1 MENASS
7 NCATAGL
14 LTINQEKFVMILDS
28 FRQDVR
34 VGLRVLFKDKTFC
47 FLAVLVLG
55 LGIGAATTQFTI
67 VNAIVLRGFSFPH
80 PEQLMSVGLIDPK
93 GSDQNNNFGL
103 GNIPTAQDYE
113 DLKAAQKSF
122 SMIGGYLNGSTINV
136 SYKNNPQRYTGA
148 YVTED
153 FFKIIGVSPVL
164 GRDFTAEDNKPG
176 AEKVAILG
184 DEIWRRDFGADR
196 NIVGQSVRINGKA
209 ATIIGVMPPNF
220 KFPVSEELW
229 TPLYNEFP
237 PQPRGDLRLGAN
249 NNAPAM
255 MGRLKPG
262 VNLDQANAEFIALA
276 RHLAQD
282 NPKTNH
288 DLTSA
293 SVQPLLHTF
302 TGVQFRQTVWAMLAA
317 VILVLLIACVNVMNM
332 QFGRAALRAKE
343 LAIRGALGATQWRL
357 VRQMLT
363 ESLVVAVFGAVAGV
377 IIAYWAV
384 DFFVRSINTLPQPVP
399 YYWKF
404 TIDGSV
410 LAFAVVIT
418 LLATIVSGLVP
429 AFLSARGNAAEIMKE
444 GGRGNSNRLVNL
456 ITRVLVVGQIALT
469 AGLLIA
475 ATLEIKSIRN
485 QMKLDYGYD
494 ENAVYAARMALMEGA
509 YPSED
514 SRREFFQRA
523 VSALRTNSQFE
534 FAAMSSRFRMT
545 FDGQGQYEVD
555 GQNYLTDRD
564 RPRGNFESV
573 SDNYFSTLGL
583 KILEGRDFTVDDMD
597 SKQPVAI
604 VNASFARKYWGNQSA
619 IGHQVRIFNP
629 AQPQPWRT
637 IVGVVPDTL
646 MQGPFDQQTEG
657 VGMYMPLLGAS
668 PAPQFCTILVRP
680 RAGQRAD
687 NLGPALSRAVAE
699 LDSNLPTYFA
709 GTPGRYH
716 NEILSGNRI
725 VATLFTIFGIVAF
738 ILSAVGLYGVMSF
751 SVNQRTQEFG
761 IRMALGADA
770 ARIFRMVM
778 TQGAWQLAIGL
789 VLGAGGIALLLG
801 VVAAAALKNILF
813 KVNALDPSIYFA
825 VAGLLTLVAAVS
837 CFVPARRA
845 TRVNPVEALR
855 YE

>member
-1 MENASS
+1 
-7 NCATAGL
+7 
-14 LTINQEKFVMILDS
+14 MILDS

-34 VGLRVLFKDKTFC
+34 VGLRVLFKEKSFC

-55 LGIGAATTQFTI
+55 LGIGGATTQFTV

-93 GSDQNNNFGL
+93 ASDQNNNFGV

-122 SMIGGYLNGSTINV
+122 SMMSGYLSGSTVNV
-136 SYKNNPQRYTGA
+136 SYKNNPQRYTGG

-153 FFKIIGVSPVL
+153 FFEIIGVSPVM
-164 GRDFTAEDNKPG
+164 GRDFTAADNKPG

-184 DEIWRRDFGADR
+184 DEIWRRDFNADP
-196 NIVGQSVRINGKA
+196 NIVGQSIRINGKA
-209 ATIIGVMPPNF
+209 ATIVGVMPPNF
-220 KFPVSEELW
+220 KFPFSEELW

-237 PQPRGDLRLGAN
+237 PVPRGGLFLGAN
-249 NNAPAM
+249 NRAPAV

-262 VNLDQANAEFIALA
+262 VTVDQANAEYIALA
-276 RHLAQD
+276 RHLADD
-282 NPKTNH
+282 NPKTNQNF
-288 DLTSA
+288 TSA
-293 SVQPLLHTF
+293 SVQPLLKAF
-302 TGVQFRQTVWAMLAA
+302 TGVQLRQQVWAMLAA

-343 LAIRGALGATQWRL
+343 LAIRGALGATRWRL

-363 ESLVVAVFGAVAGV
+363 ESLVVAVLGTVAGV
-377 IIAYWAV
+377 LLAYWAV
-384 DFFVRSINTLPQPVP
+384 DLLARAINAAPFPPP
-399 YYWKF
+399 YWWQF
-404 TIDGSV
+404 RIDGPV
-410 LAFAVVIT
+410 LAFTLIIT
-418 LLATIVSGLVP
+418 LVATVASGLVP
-429 AFLSARGNAAEIMKE
+429 AFLSARANAAEIMKE
-444 GGRGNSNRLVNL
+444 GGRGNSNRLVNG

-469 AGLLIA
+469 AALLIA
-475 ATLEIKSIRN
+475 ATLQIKSIRN
-485 QMKLDYGYD
+485 QTKLDYGYD
-494 ENAVYAARMALMEGA
+494 DNAVYAARMALMEGA

-514 SRREFFQRA
+514 ARREFFKRA
-523 VSALRTNSQFE
+523 VRSLRANPQFE
-534 FAAMSSRFRMT
+534 SAAMTDRFRMT
-545 FDGQGQYEVD
+545 FAANGQYEVD

-573 SDNYFSTLGL
+573 SDNYFVTLGL
-583 KILEGRDFTVDDMD
+583 KVLEGRDFTIDDVDT
-597 SKQPVAI
+597 KQPVAI
-604 VNASFARKYWGNQSA
+604 VNTSFARKYWGNQSA

-629 AQPQPWRT
+629 GEPQPWRT
-637 IVGVVPDTL
+637 IVGVVPDML
-646 MQGPFDQQTEG
+646 MQGPFDQQTETAG
-657 VGMYMPLLGAS
+657 FYMPLLGAS
-668 PAPQFCTILVRP
+668 PATQFCTIVVRP
-680 RAGQRAD
+680 RAGQRAET
-687 NLGPALSRAVAE
+687 LGPVLSRGVAD

-709 GTPGRYH
+709 GTPARFH
-716 NEILSGNRI
+716 QKFLSGNRLI
-725 VATLFTIFGIVAF
+725 ATLFTIFGIVAF

-789 VLGAGGIALLLG
+789 VVGAGGIALLLG

-813 KVNALDPSIYFA
+813 KVNALDPTIYFA
-825 VAGLLTLVAAVS
+825 VAGMITLVAAAS

-845 TRVNPVEALR
+845 TRVDPMVALR

>member
-1 MENASS
+1 
-7 NCATAGL
+7 
-14 LTINQEKFVMILDS
+14 MILDS
-28 FRQDVR
+28 FQQDVR
-34 VGLRVLFKDKTFC
+34 VGLRVLFKEKAFC

-55 LGIGAATTQFTI
+55 LGIGGATTQFTI

-80 PEQLMSVGLIDPK
+80 PEQLVSVGLIDPK
-93 GSDQNNNFGL
+93 ASDQNNNFGN

-113 DLKAAQKSF
+113 DIKAAQKSF
-122 SMIGGYLNGSTINV
+122 TMMAGYLSGSTINV
-136 SYKNNPQRYTGA
+136 TYKNTPQRYTGG

-153 FFKIIGVSPVL
+153 MFKIIGVSPAM

-176 AEKVAILG
+176 AEKVTILG
-184 DEIWRRDFGADR
+184 DEIWRRDFGADP

-220 KFPVSEELW
+220 KFPQAEELW

-237 PQPRGDLRLGAN
+237 PQPRGDLRLGAS
-249 NNAPAM
+249 NNAPAV

-262 VNLDQANAEFIALA
+262 VTLDQANAAMIAIARNLA
-276 RHLAQD
+276 AD
-282 NPKTNH
+282 NPKTNQNF
-288 DLTSA
+288 TSA
-293 SVQPLLHTF
+293 SVQPLLNAF
-302 TGVQFRQTVWAMLAA
+302 TGVQFRQQVWGMLAA

-343 LAIRGALGATQWRL
+343 LAIRGALGATRWRL

-363 ESLVVAVFGAVAGV
+363 ESLVVAVFGAIAGV
-377 IIAYWAV
+377 IIAYWSL
-384 DFFVRSINTLPQPVP
+384 DFFVRAINTLPFPAP
-399 YYWKF
+399 YYWRF
-404 TIDGSV
+404 TIDGPV
-410 LAFAVVIT
+410 LVFTVVIT
-418 LLATIVSGLVP
+418 LLATIASGLIP

-444 GGRGNSNRLVNL
+444 GGRGNSNRLVNV
-456 ITRVLVVGQIALT
+456 ITRVLVVAQIALT

-494 ENAVYAARMALMEGA
+494 ENAVYAARMGLMQGA
-509 YPSED
+509 YPND
-514 SRREFFQRA
+514 DARREFFKRA
-523 VSALRTNSQFE
+523 VRSLRANPQFDS
-534 FAAMSSRFRMT
+534 AAMSSRFRMT
-545 FDGQGQYEVD
+545 FDAQGQYEVD

-573 SDNYFSTLGL
+573 SDNYFTTLGL
-583 KILEGRDFTVDDMD
+583 KILEGRDFTVDDVD

-629 AQPQPWRT
+629 ANPQPWRT

-646 MQGPFDQQTEG
+646 MQGPFDQQTES
-657 VGMYMPLLGAS
+657 VGFYMPLLGAS
-668 PAPQFCTILVRP
+668 PAPQFCTILARP

-687 NLGPALSRAVAE
+687 TLGPTLSRAVAE

-709 GTPGRYH
+709 GTPGRFH
-716 NEILSGNRI
+716 NEILSGSRI

-778 TQGAWQLAIGL
+778 TQGAWQLGIGL
-789 VLGAGGIALLLG
+789 VVGAGGIALLLG

-813 KVNALDPSIYFA
+813 KVNALDPTIYFA
-825 VAGLLTLVAAVS
+825 VAALLTAVAAAS

-845 TRVNPVEALR
+845 TRVDPMVALR

>member
-1 MENASS
+1 MS
-7 NCATAGL
+7 
-14 LTINQEKFVMILDS
+14 LDS
-28 FRQDVR
+28 FFQDVR
-34 VGLRVLFKDKTFC
+34 VGLRVLFKDKTYC
-47 FLAVLVLG
+47 FLAVLVLA
-55 LGIGAATTQFTI
+55 LGIGGATTQFTV
-67 VNAIVLRGFSFPH
+67 VNAVVLRGFSFPH
-80 PEQLMSVGLIDPK
+80 PEQLVSVGLIDPK
-93 GSDQNNNFGL
+93 ASDQNNNFGN
-103 GNIPTAQDYE
+103 GVIPTAQDYE
-113 DLKAAQKSF
+113 DLKAAQKSC
-122 SMIGGYLNGSTINV
+122 SLMAGYLNGSTINV
-136 SYKNNPQRYTGA
+136 TYKNNPLRYTGG

-153 FFKIIGVSPVL
+153 LFKIIGVSPAL
-164 GRDFTAEDNKPG
+164 GRDFTAQDNKPG

-184 DEIWRRDFGADR
+184 DEIWRRDFGADP

-237 PQPRGDLRLGAN
+237 PTPRGGLFLGAN
-249 NNAPAM
+249 NRAPAV

-262 VNLDQANAEFIALA
+262 MSLDQANAEMIAIA
-276 RHLAQD
+276 RHLAED
-282 NPKTNH
+282 NPKTNQN
-288 DLTSA
+288 LTSA
-293 SVQPLLHTF
+293 SVQPLLRAF
-302 TGVQFRQTVWAMLAA
+302 TGVQLRQTVWAMLAA

-343 LAIRGALGATQWRL
+343 LAIRGALGATRWRL

-363 ESLVVAVFGAVAGV
+363 ESLVVAGFGAVAGV
-377 IIAYWAV
+377 LIAYWSV
-384 DFFVRSINTLPQPVP
+384 DLLARAIQAAPFPPP
-399 YYWKF
+399 YWWQF
-404 TIDGSV
+404 TIDARV
-410 LAFAVVIT
+410 LAFTLTIT
-418 LLATIVSGLVP
+418 LVATVVSGLVP
-429 AFLSARGNAAEIMKE
+429 AFLSARANAAEIMKE
-444 GGRGNSNRLVNL
+444 GGRGNSNRLVNG

-469 AGLLIA
+469 AALLIA
-475 ATLEIKSIRN
+475 ATLQIKSIRN
-485 QMKLDYGYD
+485 QTRLDYGYD
-494 ENAVYAARMALMEGA
+494 DNAVYAARMALMEGA
-509 YPSED
+509 YPSD
-514 SRREFFQRA
+514 DARREFFKRA
-523 VSALRTNSQFE
+523 VRSLRTNPQFE
-534 FAAMSSRFRMT
+534 SAAMSSRFRMT

-573 SDNYFSTLGL
+573 SEGYFTALGL
-583 KILEGRDFTVDDMD
+583 KVLEGRDFTIDDAD

-619 IGHQVRIFNP
+619 VGHQVRIYNP
-629 AQPQPWRT
+629 GEPQPWRT
-637 IVGVVPDTL
+637 IIGVAPDLL
-646 MQGPFDQQTEG
+646 MQGPFDQQTETAG
-657 VGMYMPLLGAS
+657 FYMPLLGAS
-668 PAPQFCTILVRP
+668 PAPQFCTIVIRP
-680 RAGQRAD
+680 RAGQRAETI
-687 NLGPALSRAVAE
+687 GSALSRAVAD

-709 GTPGRYH
+709 GTPARFH
-716 NEILSGNRI
+716 HEVLSGNRLI
-725 VATLFTIFGIVAF
+725 ATLFAIFGIVAF

-778 TQGAWQLAIGL
+778 TQGAWQLVVGL

-813 KVNALDPSIYFA
+813 KVNALDPTIYFA
-825 VAGLLTLVAAVS
+825 VAGLLTIVAAVS